1 MIPVQNCCG
10 IDGETLTRLKAQLA
24 DGKLVTI
31 LHKPTGRLGYVTPDE
46 LAAMQPGE
54 YTLYKSSMVPG

>member
-10 IDGETLTRLKAQLA
+10 IDSESLRKLKEQLA

-31 LHKPTGRLGYVTPDE
+31 LHKPTGRLGYVTPEE
-46 LAAMQPGE
+46 LAALQPEE
-54 YTLYKSSMVPG
+54 YTLYQSSSTPA